1 MIYKNN
7 YQRKQAVWR
16 EKWRKKNEERQ
27 RKKALYQPVIDA
39 GVSLRKAFV
48 SLGDALSEMVKII
61 SDGINEIISD
71 PEFIEEMEKVNA
83 GQGNG

>member
-1 MIYKNN
+1 MIYKNS
-7 YQRKQAVWR
+7 YQRKQAIWR
-16 EKWRKKNEERQ
+16 EKWRKKVEERQ

-48 SLGDALSEMVKII
+48 SFGNAVSEAVKTV

-71 PEFIEEMEKVNA
+71 PEFIEKLEKYNA
-83 GQGNG
+83 GQSH

>member
-16 EKWRKKNEERQ
+16 EKWMKKVEEQQ

-39 GVSLRKAFV
+39 GVSLRKAFAGLRNAV
-48 SLGDALSEMVKII
+48 SEAVKTV

-71 PEFIEEMEKVNA
+71 PEFIEKLEKYNA